1 MLTSSFSSYSL
12 ALYGHRYLES
22 GIGPVIAK
30 RVFGVSAYS
39 QILVGGSNF
48 GELLGAL
55 SVFLLND
62 MVPTPIPW
70 LRLDSLLL
78 LIVWV

>member
-1 MLTSSFSSYSL
+1 L

-22 GIGPVIAK
+22 GIAPIVAK
-30 RVFGVSAYS
+30 QVFKVSAYS

-48 GELLGAL
+48 GELLGAVT
-55 SVFLLND
+55 VFLLND
-62 MVPTPIPW
+62 HVPTPIPW

-78 LIVWV
+78 MIVWV